1 MRWAPSAPLKSAS
14 EVDLRCY
21 LTRFNTTL
29 FTAPADSLH
38 HTHNHIHHIGSVE
51 RLFFFFKERSES
63 WLIIQILDWG
73 HALLKK
79 KIRAHGKWENIL
91 HLVPVSKEMS
101 RSSGVQYNNTC
112 FLETWSEVLN
122 ANWEA
127 NFVALAATTKV
138 SQVPC
143 SMLSYTRTMPLQKY
157 KMEEV
162 RGLCSMLLRW
172 TAGLWNIW
180 RA

>member
-38 HTHNHIHHIGSVE
+38 HTHNHIHHNGKGKS
-51 RLFFFFKERSES
+51 FFFFLKEHSES

-79 KIRAHGKWENIL
+79 NKSPWEMRKY
-91 HLVPVSKEMS
+91 STSCTCFKRR

-112 FLETWSEVLN
+112 FLETWAEVLN

>member
-51 RLFFFFKERSES
+51 RLFFFFKELINHSNIRLRSRT
-63 WLIIQILDWG
+63 
-73 HALLKK
+73 AKK

-112 FLETWSEVLN
+112 FLETWAEVLN

>member
-1 MRWAPSAPLKSAS
+1 MSSECAPKIRLWSRS
-14 EVDLRCY
+14 EVLPDALQ
-21 LTRFNTTL
+21 
-29 FTAPADSLH
+29 H
-38 HTHNHIHHIGSVE
+38 HAVHCTCRLSPSHAQPHPSQREGE
-51 RLFFFFKERSES
+51 KLFFFFLKEHSES

-79 KIRAHGKWENIL
+79 NKSPWEMRKY
-91 HLVPVSKEMS
+91 STSCTCFKRR